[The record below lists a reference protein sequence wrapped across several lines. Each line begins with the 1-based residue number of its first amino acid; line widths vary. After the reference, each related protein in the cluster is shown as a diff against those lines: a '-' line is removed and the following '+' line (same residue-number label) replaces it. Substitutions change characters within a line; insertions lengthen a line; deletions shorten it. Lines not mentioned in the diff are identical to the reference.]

1 MVATVLE
8 THFPNLNLMSRGKV
22 RDIYDLDD
30 PDLGR
35 RGDLDNPNPLGDRL
49 LIVASDR
56 ISAFDYVLPSA
67 IPQKGHVL
75 TALSEF
81 WFGHTKHIVRNH
93 LTSTRVADFPLVA
106 QEHAETLE
114 GRSMLVHRAERV
126 DVEGVV
132 RGYLSGSA
140 WREYRQSGTV
150 CGAKL
155 PLGLR
160 ESDKLP
166 DPLFTPATKAA
177 SGHDEN
183 IAVERMAEL
192 VGADVTESL
201 KTASVALYRGAADYA
216 LSRGIIIADTKLEF
230 GYVDGAPMLID
241 EALTPDS
248 SRFWPLDG
256 YEPGRSQ
263 ASFDKQYVRDYLE
276 SLNWDKQPPVPPLS
290 DEVIAET
297 SQRYLEAYERLVG
310 MPLPLL

>member
-93 LTSTRVADFPLVA
+93 LISTRVADFPLVA

-126 DVEGVV
+126 DVECVV

-201 KTASVALYRGAADYA
+201 KTASVALYRVAADYA
-216 LSRGIIIADTKLEF
+216 LSRGIIIADTKFEF

-290 DEVIAET
+290 DEVVRGT
-297 SQRYLEAYERLVG
+297 SRRYLEAYERIVG
-310 MPLPLL
+310 RPLL

>member
-1 MVATVLE
+1 MGNLMDMTVLE
-8 THFPNLNLMSRGKV
+8 TRFPNLQLMSRGKV
-22 RDIYDLDD
+22 RDIYD
-30 PDLGR
+30 
-35 RGDLDNPNPLGDRL
+35 LGDRL

-67 IPQKGHVL
+67 IPHKGRVL

-81 WFGHTKHIVRNH
+81 WFRYTNDIVPNH
-93 LTSTRVADFPLVA
+93 LISTRVADFPPEA
-106 QEHAETLE
+106 QEYAPILE
-114 GRSMLVHRAERV
+114 GRTMLVHRAKRV
-126 DVEGVV
+126 DVECVV

-150 CGAKL
+150 CGARL
-155 PLGLR
+155 PSGLR

-166 DPLFTPATKAA
+166 EPLFTPATKAA

-183 IAVERMAEL
+183 ISVERMAEL
-192 VGADVTESL
+192 VGADVTERL
-201 KTASVALYRGAADYA
+201 QGLSVALYRAAADYA
-216 LSRGIIIADTKLEF
+216 LSRGIIIADTKFELGF
-230 GYVDGAPMLID
+230 FDDAPMLID

-248 SRFWPLDG
+248 SRFWPRDD
-256 YEPGRSQ
+256 YEPGRAQ

-290 DEVIAET
+290 DEVIRGT

-310 MPLPLL
+310 KPLL

>member
-1 MVATVLE
+1 MAKTVLE
-8 THFPNLNLMSRGKV
+8 TGFANLNLMSRGKV
-22 RDIYDLDD
+22 RDIYD
-30 PDLGR
+30 
-35 RGDLDNPNPLGDRL
+35 LGDRL

-67 IPQKGHVL
+67 IPHKGRVL

-81 WFGHTKHIVRNH
+81 WFGFTKGVVRNH
-93 LTSTRVADFPLVA
+93 LISARVAEFPPAA

-114 GRSMLVHRAERV
+114 GRTMLVHRAERV
-126 DVEGVV
+126 DVECVV

-150 CGAKL
+150 CGERL
-155 PLGLR
+155 PSGLR
-160 ESDKLP
+160 ESEKLP
-166 DPLFTPATKAA
+166 EPLFTPATKAD

-183 IAVERMAEL
+183 ISVDRMAEL
-192 VGADVTESL
+192 VGAGVTHAL
-201 KTASVALYRGAADYA
+201 KTASIALYSAAADYA
-216 LSRGIIIADTKLEF
+216 LARGIIIADTKFEF

-256 YEPGRSQ
+256 YSPGSGQ

-290 DEVIAET
+290 DEVIHGT
-297 SQRYLEAYERLVG
+297 SRRYLEAYERIVG
-310 MPLPLL
+310 KPLF